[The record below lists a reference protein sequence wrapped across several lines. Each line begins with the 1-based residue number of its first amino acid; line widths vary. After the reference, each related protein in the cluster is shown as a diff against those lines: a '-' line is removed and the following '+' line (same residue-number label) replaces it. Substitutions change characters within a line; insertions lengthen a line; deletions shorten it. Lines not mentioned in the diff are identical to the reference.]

1 MCKTE
6 SEHTTEKS
14 ERERELAS
22 PPLLPQTRA
31 TEKSER
37 ERERERENFCVGG
50 KFLRESEKKKKKKRK
65 GRECTQITSSTH
77 RARDKTDTH
86 TRTK

>member
-37 ERERERENFCVGG
+37 ERERERCNRREPTTLSVFTFVWGVNF
-50 KFLRESEKKKKKKRK
+50 
-65 GRECTQITSSTH
+65 
-77 RARDKTDTH
+77 
-86 TRTK
+86 